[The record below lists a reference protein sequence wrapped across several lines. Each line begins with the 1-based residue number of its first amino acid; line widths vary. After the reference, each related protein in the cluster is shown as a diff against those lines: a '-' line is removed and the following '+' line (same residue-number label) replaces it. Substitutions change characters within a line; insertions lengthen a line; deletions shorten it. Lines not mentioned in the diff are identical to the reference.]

1 MWFSFFGHR
10 PRHAAL
16 SELNTDNCTLAK
28 QGAAY
33 TVDLDRHVITTTNLP
48 KRDRF
53 ILAGFIWA
61 NAASLPFGA
70 NEPVPFAPIWCHG
83 DRSVCTNKR
92 KGLRTQ
98 MDTQPFSHECE

>member
-16 SELNTDNCTLAK
+16 GELNTDKCTLAK

-48 KRDRF
+48 NRDRF
-53 ILAGFIWA
+53 ILAAFIWE
-61 NAASLPFGA
+61 N
-70 NEPVPFAPIWCHG
+70 G
-83 DRSVCTNKR
+83 DLVDAE
-92 KGLRTQ
+92 L
-98 MDTQPFSHECE
+98 HEKILSEECAWKVV